1 MLHTTRVK
9 FCGITQYE
17 DAAAAVALGVD
28 ALGFVFYGPS
38 PRNVAAE
45 QASAIIAKLP
55 PLVCKVG
62 LFVDAGF
69 EAVRAILDSVPIDVV
84 QFHGNEAAAECEQA
98 GRPYIKAI
106 RMAPDVDLHVE
117 AERYASASAL
127 LLDAY
132 TADAV
137 GGTGL
142 AFDWTRI
149 PRTLSRPIILAGGLT
164 TANVA
169 AAIKAVGPYAVD
181 VSSGVER
188 SRGIKDPDKMKQFM
202 IEVNSVE
209 R

>member
-1 MLHTTRVK
+1 MLHRTRVK

-38 PRNVAAE
+38 PRNIPVE

-62 LFVDAGF
+62 LFVDAGIDT
-69 EAVRAILDSVPIDVV
+69 VRAVLDAVPIDVV
-84 QFHGNEAAAECEQA
+84 QFHGNEAADECEQA

-106 RMAPDVDLHVE
+106 RMAPEVDLH
-117 AERYASASAL
+117 AASERYKSASAL
-127 LLDAY
+127 LLDAFV
-132 TADAV
+132 ADAV

-142 AFDWTRI
+142 AFDWSRI
-149 PRTLSRPIILAGGLT
+149 PGSLPQPVILAGGLT

-169 AAIKAVGPYAVD
+169 AAIKAVRPYAVD
-181 VSSGVER
+181 VSSGIER
-188 SRGIKDPDKMKQFM
+188 SRGIKDPEKMKQFM
-202 IEVNSVE
+202 IEVKSVE

>member
-1 MLHTTRVK
+1 MLPRTRVK

-38 PRNVAAE
+38 PRNIAAE

-62 LFVDAGF
+62 LFVDAGIDT
-69 EAVRAILDSVPIDVV
+69 VRAVLDRVPLDVV
-84 QFHGNEAAAECEQA
+84 QFHGDEAAVDCEQA

-106 RMAPDVDLHVE
+106 RMAPDVDLHTV
-117 AERYASASAL
+117 AAQYASASAL

-132 TADAV
+132 TTDAV

-142 AFDWTRI
+142 AFDWNRI
-149 PRTLSRPIILAGGLT
+149 PRSLPRPVILAGGLT

-169 AAIKAVGPYAVD
+169 AAISAVRPYAVD

-188 SRGIKDPDKMKQFM
+188 SRGIKDPAKMKQFM
-202 IEVNSVE
+202 IEVKSVE

>member
-1 MLHTTRVK
+1 MLHRTRVK

-28 ALGFVFYGPS
+28 ALGFVFYGAS
-38 PRNVAAE
+38 PRNIAVA
-45 QASAIIAKLP
+45 QAAAIIAKLP

-62 LFVDAGF
+62 LFVDAGIESVRTVL
-69 EAVRAILDSVPIDVV
+69 EAVPIDIV
-84 QFHGNEAAAECEQA
+84 QFHGNETANECEQA

-106 RMAPDVDLHVE
+106 RMAPEVDLHAE
-117 AERYASASAL
+117 AERYANASAL

-132 TADAV
+132 TNDAV

-142 AFDWTRI
+142 AFDWARI
-149 PRTLSRPIILAGGLT
+149 PRNLSRPIILAGGLSS
-164 TANVA
+164 ANVA
-169 AAIKAVGPYAVD
+169 AAIKVVGPYAVD

-188 SRGIKDPDKMKQFM
+188 SKGIKDPDKMKQFM

>member
-1 MLHTTRVK
+1 MLHRTRVK

-28 ALGFVFYGPS
+28 ALGFVFYGAS
-38 PRNVAAE
+38 PRNIAVA
-45 QASAIIAKLP
+45 QAAAIIAKLP

-62 LFVDAGF
+62 LFVDAGIESVRTVL
-69 EAVRAILDSVPIDVV
+69 EAVPIDVV
-84 QFHGNEAAAECEQA
+84 QFHGNETANECEQA

-106 RMAPDVDLHVE
+106 RMAPEVDLHAE
-117 AERYASASAL
+117 AERYANASAL

-132 TADAV
+132 TNDAV

-142 AFDWTRI
+142 AFDWARI
-149 PRTLSRPIILAGGLT
+149 PRNLSRPIILAGGLSS
-164 TANVA
+164 ANVA
-169 AAIKAVGPYAVD
+169 AAIKVVGPYAVD

-188 SRGIKDPDKMKQFM
+188 SKGIKDPDKMKQFM

>member
-1 MLHTTRVK
+1 MLHRTRVK

-28 ALGFVFYGPS
+28 ALGFVFYGAS
-38 PRNVAAE
+38 PRNIAVA
-45 QASAIIAKLP
+45 QAAAIIAKLP

-62 LFVDAGF
+62 LFVDAGIESVRTVL
-69 EAVRAILDSVPIDVV
+69 EAVPIDIV
-84 QFHGNEAAAECEQA
+84 QFHGNETANECEQA

-106 RMAPDVDLHVE
+106 RMAPEVDLHAE
-117 AERYASASAL
+117 AERYANASAL

-132 TADAV
+132 TTDAV

-142 AFDWTRI
+142 AFDWARI
-149 PRTLSRPIILAGGLT
+149 PRNLSRPIILAGGLSS
-164 TANVA
+164 ANVA
-169 AAIKAVGPYAVD
+169 AAIKVVGPYAVD

-188 SRGIKDPDKMKQFM
+188 SKGIKDPDKMKQFM

>member
-1 MLHTTRVK
+1 MLHRTRVK

-28 ALGFVFYGPS
+28 ALGFVFYEPS
-38 PRNVAAE
+38 PRNIGVA
-45 QASAIIAKLP
+45 QAAAIIARLP
-55 PLVCKVG
+55 PFVCKVG
-62 LFVDAGF
+62 LFVDAGI
-69 EAVRAILDSVPIDVV
+69 ESVRAVLDAVPLDIV
-84 QFHGNEAAAECEQA
+84 QFHGNETAHACEQA
-98 GRPYIKAI
+98 GRPYVKAI
-106 RMAPDVDLHVE
+106 RMAPAIDLHAE
-117 AERYASASAL
+117 AERYANASAL

-132 TADAV
+132 KADVV

-149 PRTLSRPIILAGGLT
+149 PRNLARPLILAGGLSS
-164 TANVA
+164 ANVA
-169 AAIKAVGPYAVD
+169 TAIDAVRPYAVD

-188 SRGIKDPDKMKQFM
+188 ARGIKDPAKMKQFM

>member
-1 MLHTTRVK
+1 MLHRTRVK

-28 ALGFVFYGPS
+28 ALGFVFYGAS
-38 PRNVAAE
+38 PRNIAVA
-45 QASAIIAKLP
+45 QAAAIIAKLP

-62 LFVDAGF
+62 LFVDAGIESVRTVL
-69 EAVRAILDSVPIDVV
+69 EAVPIDIV
-84 QFHGNEAAAECEQA
+84 QFHGNETAIECEQA

-106 RMAPDVDLHVE
+106 RMAPEVDLHAE
-117 AERYASASAL
+117 AERYANASAL

-132 TADAV
+132 TNDAV

-142 AFDWTRI
+142 AFDWARI
-149 PRTLSRPIILAGGLT
+149 PRNLSRPIILAGGLSS
-164 TANVA
+164 ANVA
-169 AAIKAVGPYAVD
+169 AAIKVVGPYAVD

-188 SRGIKDPDKMKQFM
+188 SKGIKDPDKMKQFM